1 MFGLRVIQESETS
14 ILLGFGESM
23 LVLRPDPEPGR
34 ISHFVFGIDGFD
46 AASLEARLKAEG
58 LAPQKDDASFHVRD
72 ADGLDVQ
79 VGDRALG
86 LSSGIVENEFRMR

>member
-1 MFGLRVIQESETS
+1 MFGLRVIQESETG
-14 ILLGFGESM
+14 ILPGFGESM
-23 LVLRPDPEPGR
+23 LVLRPDPGR
-34 ISHFVFGIDGFD
+34 ISHFMFGIDGFD

-86 LSSGIVENEFRMR
+86 LSSGIVESEFRMR